1 MNAFRRTFGFI
12 NQHPLAKRHLIK
24 SYLRFIFWQFR
35 SRIYFGLIKVHFL
48 EKTYFLAKKGLTGLT
63 GNIYTGLH
71 EFNDM
76 GFLLHFLRSGD
87 TFFDVGANVGSYTLL
102 ASSVCKAKSISF
114 EPIPQTYDILKQNI
128 ELNKIVHLVQA
139 ENKGVGKEVGNLK
152 FTTNGDTTNHVLIGD
167 DGNTAAVNVPVVTLD
182 GYYPSSKPALLK
194 IDVEGFETE
203 VLNGASSILQ
213 DNCLKA
219 IIIELIG
226 GGAQYGYDENEIH
239 LKLLDL
245 SFKSYTYDPITR
257 ALKELQSIRNSNTIY
272 IRDLAFVEKRLNEA
286 KPFEIF
292 NEKI

>member
-1 MNAFRRTFGFI
+1 
-12 NQHPLAKRHLIK
+12 
-24 SYLRFIFWQFR
+24 
-35 SRIYFGLIKVHFL
+35 
-48 EKTYFLAKKGLTGLT
+48 
-63 GNIYTGLH
+63 
-71 EFNDM
+71 M